1 MKFFAEPFRQMWQ
14 YRNLLRY
21 TTASDIKSRYAGT
34 MMGVAWA
41 IIYPLL
47 FLALYAVVY
56 VAIFNVR
63 FGEMKSFDYVMLIFA
78 GLIPFLNFTEMLA
91 AGVVSITSNSALIK
105 NTLFPIELI
114 PVKTVLASSLTM
126 LISLGILEGA
136 LICTLKCSFFNL
148 LVIPVILL
156 QLLFSFGLCWLL
168 SALNVFLRDIGQ
180 IIPILSLFLMLVSPI
195 AYTMDMV
202 PASIMPFMYFNPLFY
217 MIGLYRGVLLEGFLP
232 WKEFLS
238 FFVITMVMFY
248 FGYFVFRRLKGL
260 FADEC

>member
-168 SALNVFLRDIGQ
+168 SALNVFLKDIG
-180 IIPILSLFLMLVSPI
+180 
-195 AYTMDMV
+195 
-202 PASIMPFMYFNPLFY
+202 LFY